1 MITQTQTIE
10 LNQRRYPASLMNLSV
25 YCVRRI
31 TQTQTIELNQRRYP
45 ASLMNLSRSVASGA
59 GNKCLTFQ
67 SEAEPGHWITVFE
80 IMLTLMKFH
89 TGQLLDW

>member
-1 MITQTQTIE
+1 
-10 LNQRRYPASLMNLSV
+10 
-25 YCVRRI
+25 
-31 TQTQTIELNQRRYP
+31 
-45 ASLMNLSRSVASGA
+45 MNLSRSVASGA